1 MNAKNSQ
8 HKIVVFPIFLK
19 FLFNMVQKEG
29 NLFAFLAHSKI
40 VGGHNGQ
47 AKKDGTTFASWDT
60 SKESQEHQD
69 IRI

>member
-1 MNAKNSQ
+1 
-8 HKIVVFPIFLK
+8 
-19 FLFNMVQKEG
+19 MVQKEG